1 MKRQFFILNIL
12 LRFRLVR
19 TPTEAAVL
27 RLLSAPTAA
36 ACLII
41 IALAFSACQSK
52 PTEKETE
59 TASADS
65 TVEGTPV
72 TVANIQSGAMDETVE
87 VNAVSSFLL
96 KTYVKANAN
105 GYLQLVNAR
114 LGKYVSK
121 GQDLFIIKTKEA
133 QSLGNTVTSLDTSL
147 HFDGMIHIKAPGS
160 GYITQLTYQAG
171 DYVQDNEQLA
181 VITDTRSFVFL
192 LDLPYEL
199 KPYLPNN
206 KNVQLKLPDGSMLD
220 GDIGEALPTVDAVS
234 QTQNYIIKVKTD
246 KQIPENL
253 IAKVGLI
260 KKAKQNTV
268 FLPKSAVLTD
278 ETQSQFWI
286 MKLIDSTTA
295 VKVPVQ
301 KGMETNI
308 SVEILS
314 PKFSPGDQILV
325 TGNYGLPDTAKVSVQ
340 K

>member
-1 MKRQFFILNIL
+1 MKIKIFINYVFAAL
-12 LRFRLVR
+12 LVAFV
-19 TPTEAAVL
+19 
-27 RLLSAPTAA
+27 SA
-36 ACLII
+36 
-41 IALAFSACQSK
+41 SCQSK
-52 PTEKETE
+52 PAEKETP
-59 TASADS
+59 AKDADS
-65 TVEGTPV
+65 TSEGTPV
-72 TVANIQSGAMDETVE
+72 TVAHIQSGSMNETVE

-105 GYLQLVNAR
+105 GYLQMVNAQ

-147 HFDGMIHIKAPGS
+147 HFEGVIHIKAPGS
-160 GYITQLTYQAG
+160 GYITQLTYQVG

-181 VITDTRSFVFL
+181 IITDTKSFVFL

-206 KNVQLKLPDGSMLD
+206 KNVQLKLPDGTVLNGYID
-220 GDIGEALPTVDAVS
+220 AALPTVDAVS
-234 QTQNYIIKVKTD
+234 QTQNYVIKVNTD

-253 IAKVGLI
+253 IAKVSLI
-260 KKAKQNTV
+260 KTAKQNTV
-268 FLPKSAVLTD
+268 SVPKSAVLTD

-301 KGMETNI
+301 KGIETNTA
-308 SVEILS
+308 VEILS
-314 PKFSPGDQILV
+314 PVLSPADQILV
-325 TGNYGLPDTAKVSVQ
+325 SGNYGLSDTAKVSIQ